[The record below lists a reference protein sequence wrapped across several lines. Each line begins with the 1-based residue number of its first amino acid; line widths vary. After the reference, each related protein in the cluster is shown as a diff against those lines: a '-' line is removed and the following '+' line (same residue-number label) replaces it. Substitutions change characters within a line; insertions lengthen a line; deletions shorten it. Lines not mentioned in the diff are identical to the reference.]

1 MVPVLEESIVQ
12 SILKPPSLT
21 LFYVSYFWIVNQ
33 SNFTPVTVFDFRFK
47 VLNCN
52 VLKLQ
57 NNNKQV
63 NNNSINIIT
72 QLDES

>member
-1 MVPVLEESIVQ
+1 MVPVLEESIVL

-21 LFYVSYFWIVNQ
+21 LFHVSYFWIVNQ

-52 VLKLQ
+52 VLKFQ

-72 QLDES
+72 QIDES